1 MKLYLS
7 GPITGIAGYR
17 ENFKQVED
25 YLLSQGYDIINPAEL
40 DLGEDVNHET
50 YMRRDIKLL
59 ATNAVDGLVLMP
71 GWINSKGAA
80 IEVVVARAIGLRL
93 FQLFNSELLEV
104 EQISEAGYMQLAQT
118 LRRAVK

>member
-40 DLGEDVNHET
+40 DLGEDVNHEA
-50 YMRRDIKLL
+50 YMRRDVKLL
-59 ATNAVDGLVLMP
+59 MDAVDGLVLLP

-80 IEVVVARAIGLRL
+80 IEIVVARATGLRL
-93 FQLFNSELLEV
+93 FQLFNGELLEV
-104 EQISEAGYMQLAQT
+104 EQISEAGWMQLAQT
-118 LRRAVK
+118 LRKAVK